1 MAQHQPAKV
10 VDKQRPPE
18 LQKHLG
24 QSTDW
29 KTESW
34 KELFKMENGWKI
46 QKVEAYLS
54 KRGKADRYFRAGKT
68 LGRNR

>member
-1 MAQHQPAKV
+1 
-10 VDKQRPPE
+10 
-18 LQKHLG
+18 
-24 QSTDW
+24 
-29 KTESW
+29 
-34 KELFKMENGWKI
+34 MENGWKI